1 MKYPDQVAYGAYG
14 SHALVSGNAYDL
26 FVACE
31 TDADWI
37 DEILD
42 DCLRKADILV
52 GWEETRDDKA
62 YGSDDSIDLG
72 DLALDEITI

>member
-42 DCLRKADILV
+42 DCLRKADMR
-52 GWEETRDDKA
+52 ETEIA
-62 YGSDDSIDLG
+62 YYGYWS
-72 DLALDEITI
+72 E